1 MILNS
6 ITILC
11 QEFEQT
17 LPYGMIERRDS
28 ATITSYV
35 IYHMSTIRL
44 ARNETHDRKDDYCG
58 D

>member
-17 LPYGMIERRDS
+17 LPYGMIERQDS

-44 ARNETHDRKDDYCG
+44 ACNEIHDRKDDYCG

>member
-6 ITILC
+6 IATLC

-28 ATITSYV
+28 VATTSYA
-35 IYHMSTIRL
+35 IYHMSSIRV
-44 ARNETHDRKDDYCG
+44 ARNETHDRKDDVLW
-58 D
+58 